1 MTFPAVILS
10 MVKSSTA
17 TAKRE
22 MHLSI
27 KIRFQCSQDN
37 RRKNLET
44 RRMICNKTM
53 NSVIVPIIVF
63 SLLIFPTS
71 SSPSSLDSTITS
83 SLWYMPKGSSAVV
96 TGGTKGI
103 GKAIVT
109 ELAKTFGCHVLTC
122 SRSQESLERCLQ
134 GEWKGLNVEGI
145 VADVSTSVGRE
156 AMVRKAREMFSSK
169 TDGKDGTDCECLDIL
184 VNNVGTN
191 IRKATTDYSLD
202 ETKFLLDTNFHS
214 TFELSKLFYP
224 LLKKKSQNDHE
235 SRAASSIVNIG
246 SVAGVTCLKT
256 GTPYA
261 ATKAAMNQLT
271 ANLGEISFHV
281 MPSFNAQ

>member
-1 MTFPAVILS
+1 MENKEILPNKMISQSSQVSRAKVLAPSNRTINLVMVS
-10 MVKSSTA
+10 M
-17 TAKRE
+17 
-22 MHLSI
+22 
-27 KIRFQCSQDN
+27 
-37 RRKNLET
+37 
-44 RRMICNKTM
+44 
-53 NSVIVPIIVF
+53 IVF
-63 SLLIFPTS
+63 SLLMFPTT
-71 SSPSSLDSTITS
+71 SSPSSLSSPISSTT
-83 SLWYMPKGSSAVV
+83 SLWYMPKGSTAIV

-122 SRSQESLERCLQ
+122 SRSKESLEKCLQ

-156 AMVRKAREMFSSK
+156 AMVQRAKEIFSSK
-169 TDGKDGTDCECLDIL
+169 TTGNDGTDGECLDIL

-191 IRKATTDYSLD
+191 IRKPTTDYSLD

-214 TFELSKLFYP
+214 MFELSKLFYP
-224 LLKKKSQNDHE
+224 LLKKKSQNDYV
-235 SRAASSIVNIG
+235 SKATSSIVNIG

-281 MPSFNAQ
+281 MQSFNSQ

>member
-1 MTFPAVILS
+1 
-10 MVKSSTA
+10 
-17 TAKRE
+17 
-22 MHLSI
+22 
-27 KIRFQCSQDN
+27 
-37 RRKNLET
+37 
-44 RRMICNKTM
+44 
-53 NSVIVPIIVF
+53 
-63 SLLIFPTS
+63 
-71 SSPSSLDSTITS
+71 
-83 SLWYMPKGSSAVV
+83 MPKGSTAIV

-122 SRSQESLERCLQ
+122 SRSKESLEKCLQ

-156 AMVRKAREMFSSK
+156 AMVQRAKEIFSSK
-169 TDGKDGTDCECLDIL
+169 TTGNDGTDGECLDIL
-184 VNNVGTN
+184 INNVGTN
-191 IRKATTDYSLD
+191 IRKPTTDYSLD

-214 TFELSKLFYP
+214 MFELSKLFYP
-224 LLKKKSQNDHE
+224 LLKKKSQNDYV
-235 SRAASSIVNIG
+235 SKATSSIVNIG

-281 MPSFNAQ
+281 MQSFNTQ

>member
-1 MTFPAVILS
+1 MHLPIKILS
-10 MVKSSTA
+10 
-17 TAKRE
+17 
-22 MHLSI
+22 
-27 KIRFQCSQDN
+27 QCSQDN
-37 RRKNLET
+37 RRKNLAT
-44 RRMICNKTM
+44 RRENCNKTI
-53 NSVIVPIIVF
+53 NPVVVPIIVF
-63 SLLIFPTS
+63 SLLMFPIS
-71 SSPSSLDSTITS
+71 SSTSSLDSTVTS

-122 SRSQESLERCLQ
+122 SRSKESLERCLQ

-156 AMVRKAREMFSSK
+156 AMVQKAKEIFSSK
-169 TDGKDGTDCECLDIL
+169 NGKDGTDCECLDIL

-224 LLKKKSQNDHE
+224 LLKKKSQNDNE
-235 SRAASSIVNIG
+235 SRATSSIVNIG

-271 ANLGEISFHV
+271 ANLGEISLHV